1 MSDSRPTE
9 SLIEEVAAD
18 AAAAYDDLESDAE
31 GEEEEEGFDDDQIE
45 VDAATIDGGR

>member
-1 MSDSRPTE
+1 MIATRTRTC
-9 SLIEEVAAD
+9 EE
-18 AAAAYDDLESDAE
+18 EECGGE